1 METASYLKRIRYQGS
16 LQPSIGVLRKLHRRH
31 LLSVPFENLDIHL
44 GKQIIL
50 DKEVFYDK
58 IVRDR
63 RGGVFFDVF
72 IFVVLVLMGDV
83 VKGLFSFPLGAKED
97 RGVFSV
103 FFP

>member
-63 RGGVFFDVF
+63 RGGVVF
-72 IFVVLVLMGDV
+72 
-83 VKGLFSFPLGAKED
+83 GLKCCFSWLLGESWLEGSFLFASGETKK
-97 RGVFSV
+97 RGV
-103 FFP
+103 

>member
-1 METASYLKRIRYQGS
+1 METAYYLKRIRYQRS

-50 DKEVFYDK
+50 DQEVFYDK

-63 RGGVFFDVF
+63 RGGDCFLVDGCVSLVFLE
-72 IFVVLVLMGDV
+72 VLVSGSMVCARVGTQKRRV
-83 VKGLFSFPLGAKED
+83 CSGH
-97 RGVFSV
+97 
-103 FFP
+103 